1 MKLNIDL
8 GEAITF
14 LSKEAFDWPNKLE
27 KELTLA
33 EEKHNHERLRLEE
46 KIRERRQQFNMSSL
60 VHAEEIEKFEGFSE
74 YKLFHDYIA

>member
-46 KIRERRQQFNMSSL
+46 KIRERSL

>member
-46 KIRERRQQFNMSSL
+46 KIREKRQ
-60 VHAEEIEKFEGFSE
+60 
-74 YKLFHDYIA
+74 